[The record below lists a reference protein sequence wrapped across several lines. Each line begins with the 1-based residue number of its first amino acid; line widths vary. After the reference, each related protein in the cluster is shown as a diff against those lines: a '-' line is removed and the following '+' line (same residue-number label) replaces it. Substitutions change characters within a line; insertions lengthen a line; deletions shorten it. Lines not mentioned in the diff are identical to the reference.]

1 MEAAVLAEIGRLRW
15 RVWTGKEWG
24 RARGLPTTGLW
35 PQVGRG
41 APAAGRPA
49 AHRERGRGEPYSG
62 GLSVWEE
69 AQVAQG
75 GCRGRVELRGGGGLR
90 RNGRR
95 SGTFVG
101 RTGRAAGVCC
111 GLRGAGRCATFIGRA
126 QRRDARLQCRGTAAI
141 LTCVCTRLQRT
152 AGHSAA
158 VRRGTRSHA
167 AGSRSQATGA
177 KGNWL
182 LVPRGSR
189 AWPARTPRR
198 RNARRRDARQA
209 AGALA
214 AH

>member
-41 APAAGRPA
+41 APAAGRPV

-141 LTCVCTRLQRT
+141 LTCVCTRPATDRWALGGGT
-152 AGHSAA
+152 ARH
-158 VRRGTRSHA
+158 T
-167 AGSRSQATGA
+167 
-177 KGNWL
+177 L
-182 LVPRGSR
+182 PRGGL
-189 AWPARTPRR
+189 AFPGDRR
-198 RNARRRDARQA
+198 ERE
-209 AGALA
+209 LA
-214 AH
+214 ARASRQ